1 MGQLVFEKH
10 VHAPIE
16 HVFAL
21 MSDFAN
27 APQRAKAIKKIEM
40 LTDGPVGLGTK
51 FKETRVM
58 FGKEAT
64 ETMEVT
70 AFDPPR
76 GYNLSAF
83 SCGTQ
88 YESTFQFDR
97 EGNGTNVKMIFQYT
111 PKSFFAKLF
120 SPLFKMMSGM
130 MRKCVSQDLE
140 DLAKA
145 AEGTAMA
152 GA

>member
-1 MGQLVFEKH
+1 MKPCELFVA
-10 VHAPIE
+10 APADR
-16 HVFAL
+16 VFAL
-21 MSDFAN
+21 MSDFAH
-27 APQRAKAIKKIEM
+27 AHERVSGISKVEM
-40 LTDGPVGLGTK
+40 LTEGPVGLGTK

-76 GYNLSAF
+76 SYNLSAF

-97 EGNGTNVKMIFQYT
+97 EGKGTNVKMIFQYT

-130 MRKCVSQDLE
+130 MRKCVSQDLD

-145 AEGTAMA
+145 AEGSAMA
-152 GA
+152 GV